1 MFDFKVFS
9 FKYMSSSNSIKRLLP
24 VFIFL
29 LTTTV
34 CFSQKVDSTKHTLN
48 FRGTVTATNNGFSL
62 VPTFSLGKPALMTN
76 LSLSGKGRM
85 SFEPMFWY
93 SMLDFKPWSFIF
105 VWRYKVVKREKFTLA
120 IGTHLPA
127 VNFRTT
133 AVVQNNVTQDMIEAR
148 RFFPV
153 AEVMPGYRFNRH
165 FSFNAYILYGK
176 GLDKSA
182 SAANT
187 FVSLRP
193 DVDHI
198 RLSEKFFLRLNPQ
211 FYYLKIN
218 KTDGFYTA
226 ASLTLAH
233 RTWPFSVSTMVNKAL
248 KTNITTADFDWNVGL
263 TYAFGRSF
271 VEK

>member
-1 MFDFKVFS
+1 MKKENIGCGLFGHTKGS
-9 FKYMSSSNSIKRLLP
+9 FGKAALL
-24 VFIFL
+24 L
-29 LTTTV
+29 LFFNVLNTCLAQTP
-34 CFSQKVDSTKHTLN
+34 DSAKHVLN
-48 FRGTVTATNNGFSL
+48 FKGSVSATNNGFSL

-76 LSLSGKGRM
+76 LSISGKGRL

-93 SMLDFKPWSFIF
+93 SALDFKPWSFIF
-105 VWRYKVVKREKFTLA
+105 VWRYKLVRREKFNFSV
-120 IGTHLPA
+120 GTHLPA

-133 AVVQNNVTQDMIEAR
+133 SMVQNNLPQDLIEAR

-153 AEVMPGYRFNRH
+153 AELMPGYRFNRY
-165 FSFNAYILYGK
+165 FSLNAYILYGK

-187 FVSLRP
+187 FVSIRP
-193 DVDHI
+193 DVDYI
-198 RLSEKFFLRLNPQ
+198 RMTKKFFLRLNPQ

-218 KTDGFYTA
+218 ENDGFYTA

-233 RTWPFSVSTMVNKAL
+233 QEWPFSISTMMNKAL
-248 KTNITTADFDWNVGL
+248 KTNINASDFDWNVGL

>member
-1 MFDFKVFS
+1 M
-9 FKYMSSSNSIKRLLP
+9 YLLKLSLP
-24 VFIFL
+24 ASKAAL
-29 LTTTV
+29 LFTFCLAAFV
-34 CFSQKVDSTKHTLN
+34 SFSQKPDSTKRELKLG
-48 FRGTVTATNNGFSL
+48 GTVTATNNGFSL

-76 LSLSGKGRM
+76 LSLSGKGRL

-93 SMLDFKPWSFIF
+93 SALDFKPWSFIF
-105 VWRYKVVKREKFTLA
+105 ISRYKVVRREKFNFA

-127 VNFRTT
+127 VNFITT
-133 AVVQNNVTQDMIEAR
+133 PVAKNGVTQDIIEAR

-153 AEVMPGYRFNRH
+153 AELMPSYRFNKH
-165 FSFNAYILYGK
+165 FALSAYILYGK

-198 RLSEKFFLRLNPQ
+198 RLSERFFLRFNPQ

-218 KTDGFYTA
+218 QNDGFYTA

-233 RTWPFSVSTMVNKAL
+233 RKWPFSISTMMNKAL
-248 KTNITTADFDWNVGL
+248 KTNINTSDFDWNVGL
-263 TYAFGRSF
+263 TYAFGRNF

>member
-1 MFDFKVFS
+1 MRLSKFNLFS
-9 FKYMSSSNSIKRLLP
+9 PKAVLL
-24 VFIFL
+24 VTFL
-29 LTTTV
+29 FTTAV
-34 CFSQKVDSTKHTLN
+34 SFSQKPDSTKRVLN

-76 LSLSGKGRM
+76 LSIRGKGRL

-93 SMLDFKPWSFIF
+93 SALDFKPWSFIF
-105 VWRYKVVKREKFTLA
+105 VWRYKVVKREKFNFA
-120 IGTHLPA
+120 VGTHLPA
-127 VNFRTT
+127 INFIT
-133 AVVQNNVTQDMIEAR
+133 ASVAKNDVTQDIIEAR
-148 RFFPV
+148 RFFRV
-153 AEVMPGYRFNRH
+153 AELMPGYRFNKY
-165 FSFNAYILYGK
+165 FSLNAYILYGK

-198 RLSEKFFLRLNPQ
+198 RLGEKFFFRLNPQ

-218 KTDGFYTA
+218 KNDGFYTA

-233 RTWPFSVSTMVNKAL
+233 KEWPFSISTMANKAL
-248 KTNITTADFDWNVGL
+248 KTEIAVKEFDWNISL
-263 TYAFGRSF
+263 NYSFGRSF
-271 VEK
+271 VEKPQ